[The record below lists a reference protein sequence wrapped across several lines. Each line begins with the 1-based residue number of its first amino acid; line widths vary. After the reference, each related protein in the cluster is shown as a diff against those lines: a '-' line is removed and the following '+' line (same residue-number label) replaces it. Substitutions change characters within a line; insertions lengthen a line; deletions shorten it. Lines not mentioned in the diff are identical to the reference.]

1 MNMIDIL
8 AGPVIGAIIGYC
20 TNYIAVKMLFKP
32 LKPVKIGNWTL
43 PFTPGIIPKGKARMA
58 KAMGEAVGDHLLTK
72 QDLEQILL
80 SDEVKKT
87 VVQAVGSGLQTIQS
101 NEDTV
106 ETFLGH
112 YVEQEDYAQM
122 RGKLENFITEKIS
135 NGLEQM
141 DVGAII
147 AEEGA
152 KEVKN
157 KFQGSMVSMFL
168 NDDLIQS
175 IAVPIG
181 NKVGEYIRENG
192 REKIHPLV
200 VGEIAAAENLPVKQL
215 MEKIPLGQEKVL
227 ELVEAVYVKFV
238 GEKAVE
244 LAEKFHIAQ
253 VVEDKINEMDV
264 LEVEHILLGIMKKEL
279 HAVVN
284 LGALIGFIL
293 GLLNLFF

>member
-1 MNMIDIL
+1 MIDIL

-200 VGEIAAAENLPVKQL
+200 VGEIAAAENHKLRLSQKGNETLRQRGKTNGKQTGRATL
-215 MEKIPLGQEKVL
+215 
-227 ELVEAVYVKFV
+227 
-238 GEKAVE
+238 
-244 LAEKFHIAQ
+244 
-253 VVEDKINEMDV
+253 
-264 LEVEHILLGIMKKEL
+264 
-279 HAVVN
+279 
-284 LGALIGFIL
+284 
-293 GLLNLFF
+293 